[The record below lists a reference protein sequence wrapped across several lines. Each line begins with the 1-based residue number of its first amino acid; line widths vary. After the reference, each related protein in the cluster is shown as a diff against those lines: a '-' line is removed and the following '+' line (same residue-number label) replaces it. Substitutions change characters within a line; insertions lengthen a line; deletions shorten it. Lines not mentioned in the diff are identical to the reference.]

1 MAETMGYVQIAL
13 KSRIP
18 NMISPIASAV
28 VLPDPLPSTEP
39 GPSPSAKRRLSSEHD
54 EPSKRPRTSSEQST
68 NPSLMPLKTSPEPT
82 IKKEKLA
89 DKPIN
94 HGPERRK
101 VSVQEE
107 RKRGQRLF
115 GGLLSTL
122 SQTTPNSQAKRRLEI
137 EKRQQEK
144 AKLQKAEDDRR
155 RARKR
160 EDLVTTRKTEQAK
173 FEEASVC
180 YQSGRVL
187 QVLIVG

>member
-1 MAETMGYVQIAL
+1 
-13 KSRIP
+13 
-18 NMISPIASAV
+18 MIRPIASAV
-28 VLPDPLPSTEP
+28 VLPDPVPSPEP
-39 GPSPSAKRRLSSEHD
+39 TLSPSAKRRLSLEHE
-54 EPSKRPRTSSEQST
+54 EPSKRPRTSPEQST
-68 NPSLMPLKTSPEPT
+68 NPNLVSLKTSPEPT
-82 IKKEKLA
+82 TKKEKLV
-89 DKPIN
+89 DEVVN
-94 HGPERRK
+94 RGPERRK

-144 AKLQKAEDDRR
+144 AKQQKVEDDKR

-160 EDLVTTRKTEQAK
+160 EDLVATRKSEQVK

-180 YQSGRVL
+180 NRE
-187 QVLIVG
+187 